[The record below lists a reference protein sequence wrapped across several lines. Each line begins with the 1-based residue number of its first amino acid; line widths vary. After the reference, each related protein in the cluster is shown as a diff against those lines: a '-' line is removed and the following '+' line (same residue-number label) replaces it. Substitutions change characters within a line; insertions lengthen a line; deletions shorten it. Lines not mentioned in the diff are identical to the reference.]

1 VNRFIRKRQPKLGR
15 IAAVTAQNFNADDF
29 IRATRPLEQKG
40 FAVSVV
46 SNTSGMLTGR
56 TESGQDVNF
65 VPAST
70 IGDMEFDRYC
80 ALVLPGNSHGIS
92 ESAQAAIE
100 KFMSEGKPVI
110 AMSGDVPML
119 AEAANSPDVADAGVA
134 ISMNGKV
141 FAARGDEASDEAV
154 EVFAQALVA

>member
-1 VNRFIRKRQPKLGR
+1 MNRFIRKRQPKLGR

-100 KFMSEGKPVI
+100 KFMRRQ
-110 AMSGDVPML
+110 AGDCHVGRCP
-119 AEAANSPDVADAGVA
+119 DAGR
-134 ISMNGKV
+134 GGQ
-141 FAARGDEASDEAV
+141 FAGRRGCGCGNLHEWQGVRRAW
-154 EVFAQALVA
+154 